1 MITDMVQYNP
11 SQRVGVLIMNN
22 ILLSLSNTHRDIHCC
37 MEAAIIHL
45 ELIAN
50 LLPINSVC
58 VIKP

>member
-1 MITDMVQYNP
+1 MVQYNP

-22 ILLSLSNTHRDIHCC
+22 ILLSLSNMHRDIHCC
-37 MEAAIIHL
+37 VGTAIIHL

-58 VIKP
+58 AIKP